1 MNKKNNIQEDFLN
14 KYINREMSEN
24 APEGFTSRVMAG
36 IRLENVPLKTQNN
49 PRGLKIVPLVSA
61 IVIAILV
68 LLAYFLSDK
77 NNLIAL
83 PELRPLKNFKLT
95 IPDFDLS
102 SVFSV
107 DLTSIVIYILSGILL
122 LSLFDV
128 ALKEFFS
135 RNDNKS
141 LQGK

>member
-1 MNKKNNIQEDFLN
+1 
-14 KYINREMSEN
+14 MSEN